1 MVRDL
6 KEKKLKKKTFISGC
20 EEILGKLK
28 NGWKVQN
35 SSANVL
41 TFIVQDLLDYAQIK
55 EGKFRKNIMQF
66 NVINAVEE
74 IMLILQRKALDNGNR
89 LYVTF
94 ENIQSDKEHH
104 DIDLSF
110 GLDQHNFLVNTD

>member
-1 MVRDL
+1 M
-6 KEKKLKKKTFISGC
+6 E
-20 EEILGKLK
+20 
-28 NGWKVQN
+28 
-35 SSANVL
+35 
-41 TFIVQDLLDYAQIK
+41 
-55 EGKFRKNIMQF
+55 F

-110 GLDQHNFLVNTD
+110 GLD